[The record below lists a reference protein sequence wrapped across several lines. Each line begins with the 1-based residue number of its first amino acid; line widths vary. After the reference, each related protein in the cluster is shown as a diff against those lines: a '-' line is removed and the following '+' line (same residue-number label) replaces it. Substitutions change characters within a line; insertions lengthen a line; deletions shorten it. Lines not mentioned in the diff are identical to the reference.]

1 MQIECNVLLSQGAIT
16 VGAESYPQVI
26 AGILGDDCVPYEA
39 PGADSNRDAV
49 VPLSNLA
56 DINEIDAILRTV
68 LTAGRKE
75 THDAIERLLKIY
87 LGRER
92 QDFWRR
98 LRKLRNLSRRN
109 SRRHVVWTKE
119 DIEILRAGYAQ
130 GRAGARRAVRELLA
144 RDPNKNA
151 RSIWTKA
158 RKLGLAAG
166 KAKPTPW
173 SATGIGDLRW
183 DGGEKPV
190 RKIARKQKRSVKS
203 IFQKLSSLRL
213 SGRVRVPKY
222 HNLHRVAI
230 LLGVN
235 DRTVRLWFQKGLFGQ
250 PDDQTRRR
258 RRSTSGPCLSLEAI
272 VSFCVKQPEKINP
285 SRCNPELLEL
295 LEAKKV
301 RLRDWHGLS
310 QHLVHERGCPRC
322 GRLIRGNSY
331 FRHVKRCTA
340 DRATAHKS
348 EMESVASD

>member
-39 PGADSNRDAV
+39 PGADSNRDTV

-56 DINEIDAILRTV
+56 GINEIDAVLRTV
-68 LTAGRKE
+68 LKAGWKK
-75 THDAIERLLKIY
+75 THAAIERLLKSY
-87 LGRER
+87 PGRER

-98 LRKLRNLSRRN
+98 LRKLRNESRRN

-119 DIEILRAGYAQ
+119 DIEILRAGYAR
-130 GRAGARRAVRELLA
+130 GRAEALRTVRELLA

-158 RKLGLAAG
+158 RKLGLSAG
-166 KAKPTPW
+166 SAKPMPWTPQ
-173 SATGIGDLRW
+173 GIGDLRW
-183 DGGEKPV
+183 ECGEKPV
-190 RKIARKQKRSVKS
+190 GKIARKQKRSVKS
-203 IFQKLSSLRL
+203 IFQKLSSLRV
-213 SGRVRVPKY
+213 SGKVRVPKY

-235 DRTVRLWFQKGLFGQ
+235 DRTVRLWFQKGLLGQ
-250 PDDQTRRR
+250 PEDQTRRR
-258 RRSTSGPCLSLEAI
+258 RRSTSGPRLSLQAI
-272 VSFCVKQPEKINP
+272 VSFCLKHPEKINP
-285 SRCNPELLEL
+285 SQCDPELLEI
-295 LEAKKV
+295 LEDKKV
-301 RLRDWHGLS
+301 RLGVWHGLR
-310 QHLVHERGCPRC
+310 QHLLHQRGCPRC

-340 DRATAHKS
+340 DRGTAPES
-348 EMESVASD
+348 EMESVVAD